1 MLLKLLQ
8 VHWTCM
14 TMRATISWC
23 SFIHTWQAPSQQPVA
38 LQLVRCK
45 YTVQSMSVTLSQ
57 PSQLTSQIFLDSLK
71 DWQHPPDS
79 QCGKRFSNKP
89 AEGIP
94 FNEDVTFDEHGNAD
108 SSWHCTGMRVSSH
121 CLKLNLKSFFVFS
134 VVLLCRGGNLQRK
147 AHYRFHPTK
156 IFDELLTLFWHLSK
170 GPRWQS
176 GRRQSR
182 LIFGATRMHV
192 ILLVCWSA
200 GDMKFQVKVEDGLRG
215 ICKLLRWSRHCWW
228 KGTKVLI
235 LLACRRHPTDLR

>member
-79 QCGKRFSNKP
+79 QCGRRFSNKP

-134 VVLLCRGGNLQRK
+134 VVLLCRGGNLYSAKLTTVSTRPRFLMNCWHFFDTFPRRPDDKVGGDSLDWYLAQREFMW
-147 AHYRFHPTK
+147 Y
-156 IFDELLTLFWHLSK
+156 
-170 GPRWQS
+170 
-176 GRRQSR
+176 
-182 LIFGATRMHV
+182 
-192 ILLVCWSA
+192 C
-200 GDMKFQVKVEDGLRG
+200 
-215 ICKLLRWSRHCWW
+215 
-228 KGTKVLI
+228 
-235 LLACRRHPTDLR
+235 